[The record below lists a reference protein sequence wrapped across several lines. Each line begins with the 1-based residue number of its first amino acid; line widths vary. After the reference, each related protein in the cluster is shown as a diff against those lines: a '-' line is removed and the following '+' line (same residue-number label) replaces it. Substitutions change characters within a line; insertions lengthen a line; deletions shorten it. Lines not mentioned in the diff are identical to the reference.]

1 MAERGGPPLP
11 ADSGAVVVTG
21 SLGFVA
27 GHVLPRLHARG
38 ARVIGIVRPGRD
50 AAALEARGI
59 EVRRADLSRPLRSP
73 DLFAGAHTILH
84 LSGMALFP
92 ALFEAIEASGIRR
105 GVFISSA
112 GVYTSLRSASAEA
125 KRVGEARLGE
135 SRIDWT
141 LLRPTMIYGT
151 PADRNLSRLL
161 RWLRACPVVLV
172 PGGGRTLQQ
181 PVHVEDLTD
190 AILAALD
197 RPGTARRV
205 YDIGGP
211 EPLPLAEVIRL
222 SAAALERSAFLVP
235 LPLGPSYRLVS
246 LLKRLRL
253 PSPVRG
259 EQVLRLAESKEVDI
273 EAARRDLGF
282 RPRPFVEGIGA
293 EAALLRA

>member
-1 MAERGGPPLP
+1 MADRGGPPLP

-21 SLGFVA
+21 PLGFVA
-27 GHVLPRLHARG
+27 GHVLPRLRDRG

-50 AAALEARGI
+50 ASALEARGI
-59 EVRRADLSRPLRSP
+59 EVRRADLSQPVRSP

-84 LSGMALFP
+84 FSGMAQFP
-92 ALFEAIEASGIRR
+92 ALSEAIEASGIRR

-112 GVYTSLRSASAEA
+112 GVYTRLRSASAEA
-125 KRVGEARLGE
+125 KRVGEALLRG

-141 LLRPTMIYGT
+141 LVRPTMIYGT

-161 RWLRACPVVLV
+161 RWLRVCPVVLA

-190 AILAALD
+190 AIVAALD
-197 RPGTARRV
+197 RPDTVRRV
-205 YDIGGP
+205 YDLGGP
-211 EPLPLAEVIRL
+211 EPLPLAELIRL
-222 SAAALERSAFLVP
+222 SAAALERRAFILP

-273 EAARRDLGF
+273 AAARRDLGF
-282 RPRPFVEGIGA
+282 RPRPFAEGIRA
-293 EAALLRA
+293 EVALLRG